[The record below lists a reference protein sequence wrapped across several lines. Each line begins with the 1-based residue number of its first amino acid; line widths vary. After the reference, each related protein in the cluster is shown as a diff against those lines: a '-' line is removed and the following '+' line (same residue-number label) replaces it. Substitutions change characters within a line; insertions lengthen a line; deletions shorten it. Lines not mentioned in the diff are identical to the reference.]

1 VARFRKCLLSAA
13 TTVGLCL
20 VAGAGLLTSLTA
32 LSVPVA
38 AADWSI
44 REVTIVATVHPD
56 GSMAVTETR
65 TFAFPANFHWFE
77 QWIPLEQCDDI
88 IDVTVREGQQPF
100 QEVTSGD
107 AGEIPGSFSV
117 VKTADRITIR
127 LGFAAG
133 GGLRTFTTEYVV
145 LGPVVVHNDVA
156 ELYWKFVGAEWSV
169 GSEKVTVDINLPE
182 GATSDEVKAWANGPL
197 QGKVEV
203 AGPTLVRLE
212 VDHVPSNTFVGA
224 RVIFPVHSSWL
235 RANGAGATVSPAL

>member
-1 VARFRKCLLSAA
+1 VIRFRQRLLSVVAIVGFCLL
-13 TTVGLCL
+13 
-20 VAGAGLLTSLTA
+20 AGSGVLAAGLTA
-32 LSVPVA
+32 VSA

-44 REVTIVATVHPD
+44 REVAVVATVRPD
-56 GSMAVTETR
+56 GSMAVSETR

-77 QWIPLEQCDDI
+77 QWIPLRRFDDI

-117 VKTADRITIR
+117 VKTPDRITIR

-133 GGLRTFTTEYVV
+133 GGLRIFTTEYVV

-156 ELYWKFVGAEWSV
+156 ELCWQFVGPGWSV

-182 GATSDEVKAWANGPL
+182 GATSDEVKAWAHGPL

-203 AGPTLVRLE
+203 ASPTLVRLE
-212 VDHVPSNTFVGA
+212 VDHVPSNTFVEA
-224 RVIFPVHSSWL
+224 RVTFPVHSSWL
-235 RANGAGATVSPAL
+235 RANGAAATVSPAS